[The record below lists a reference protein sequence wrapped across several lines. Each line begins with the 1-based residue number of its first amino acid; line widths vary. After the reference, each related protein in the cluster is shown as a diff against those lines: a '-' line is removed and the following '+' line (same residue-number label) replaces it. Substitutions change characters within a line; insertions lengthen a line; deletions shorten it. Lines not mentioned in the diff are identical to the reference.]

1 MNAFGLPEKPPLID
15 WNAGDKII
23 SRGKVFEK
31 CDPWI
36 KHKMLLIMKC
46 YLWHSHCLTNKIC
59 MLKCVSFFFLTILN
73 QAALVYESF
82 EFWWN

>member
-36 KHKMLLIMKC
+36 KHKMLLIMTC
-46 YLWHSHCLTNKIC
+46 Y
-59 MLKCVSFFFLTILN
+59 
-73 QAALVYESF
+73 
-82 EFWWN
+82 